1 MKKLIYTSSAWT
13 GFFFLAATLILCSCH
28 KDEYSPISATKQQR
42 GILLTF
48 SSESNKKPL
57 DDNRFVAGITV
68 FGNESQAQLPCTV
81 KKINGK
87 PYLFFVADLPDA
99 KNMKFTGDQKKAT
112 AMTEITLKVNKEK
125 ATLKCYFQY
134 QDASK
139 PPMPTASN
147 TSIIL
152 ESITLDRK
160 TIKRGNKT
168 VIDWNLV
175 FPLQMDAKGKLH

>member
-1 MKKLIYTSSAWT
+1 
-13 GFFFLAATLILCSCH
+13 
-28 KDEYSPISATKQQR
+28 
-42 GILLTF
+42 
-48 SSESNKKPL
+48 
-57 DDNRFVAGITV
+57 
-68 FGNESQAQLPCTV
+68 
-81 KKINGK
+81 
-87 PYLFFVADLPDA
+87 
-99 KNMKFTGDQKKAT
+99 
-112 AMTEITLKVNKEK
+112 MTEITQKVNKEK

-139 PPMPTASN
+139 PPRPTASN

-168 VIDWNLV
+168 VIDGNQV

>member
-112 AMTEITLKVNKEK
+112 AVTEITLKVNKEK

-134 QDASK
+134 
-139 PPMPTASN
+139 
-147 TSIIL
+147 
-152 ESITLDRK
+152 
-160 TIKRGNKT
+160 
-168 VIDWNLV
+168 
-175 FPLQMDAKGKLH
+175 

>member
-1 MKKLIYTSSAWT
+1 MKKLIQTLSTWT

-28 KDEYSPISATKQQR
+28 KNEYSPISATKQQR

-48 SSESNKKPL
+48 SSESNKNPL
-57 DDNRFVAGITV
+57 DDNKFVAGISV

-168 VIDWNLV
+168 VIDGNLV
-175 FPLQMDAKGKLH
+175 LPLQMDAKGKLH